1 MVCNVKP
8 EVCFSDLHQV
18 LEEEAMTSESKIK
31 QQSSAFDNISA
42 AAAFDDSS
50 ADHDTACD
58 ADAALMTSVASG
70 AWGGGDDIG
79 EQEQATESTA
89 AVGGARLHDPVG
101 GSSLQ
106 AGCKVS

>member
-1 MVCNVKP
+1 M
-8 EVCFSDLHQV
+8 

-58 ADAALMTSVASG
+58 ADAALMISLASG
-70 AWGGGDDIG
+70 A
-79 EQEQATESTA
+79 
-89 AVGGARLHDPVG
+89 
-101 GSSLQ
+101 
-106 AGCKVS
+106 

>member
-18 LEEEAMTSESKIK
+18 LEDEAITTESKIK
-31 QQSSAFDNISA
+31 QQSSAFDNISAA

-58 ADAALMTSVASG
+58 ADALMTWVAPG
-70 AWGGGDDIG
+70 AWRGGDDIG

>member
-1 MVCNVKP
+1 MQMQEIGKAKSCLFCVMVATTGLHEKNSKMVCNVKP

-31 QQSSAFDNISA
+31 QQSCAFDNISA

-58 ADAALMTSVASG
+58 ADADVLMASG
-70 AWGGGDDIG
+70 A
-79 EQEQATESTA
+79 
-89 AVGGARLHDPVG
+89 
-101 GSSLQ
+101 
-106 AGCKVS
+106 

>member
-1 MVCNVKP
+1 MVRQICWH
-8 EVCFSDLHQV
+8 CY
-18 LEEEAMTSESKIK
+18 T
-31 QQSSAFDNISA
+31 FDDN
-42 AAAFDDSS
+42 AAFN
-50 ADHDTACD
+50 D
-58 ADAALMTSVASG
+58 ADAAVLMTSVAPG

-101 GSSLQ
+101 GSPLQ